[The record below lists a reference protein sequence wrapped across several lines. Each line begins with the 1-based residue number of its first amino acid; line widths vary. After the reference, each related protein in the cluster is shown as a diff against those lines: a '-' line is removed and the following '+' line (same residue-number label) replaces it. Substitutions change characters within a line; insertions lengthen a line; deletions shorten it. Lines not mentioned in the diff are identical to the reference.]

1 MATRKYFVH
10 HAVIVPKVKKPKRPN
25 HKGKLVMVEI
35 KPGLWR
41 TMSSRQL
48 ALQLGRSKG
57 GLTAA
62 TRGTAYR
69 WTSEEATKAIKKCW
83 KKRWGKGS
91 RIGVRLG
98 RPAKLRPAVDRAA
111 LRLQYTYRPG
121 TIIEDHT
128 VEYYGLVE
136 GKHLWSFTRGNC
148 TRQISEKTALTRLG
162 YIAGLHAHVP
172 RGKVIPVPGRRIA
185 DSQGVKEEK

>member
-1 MATRKYFVH
+1 MPTRKYFVH
-10 HAVIVPKVKKPKRPN
+10 RAVIVPKVKKPKRPN
-25 HKGKLVMVEI
+25 HKGKLVIVEI

-62 TRGTAYR
+62 ARGTAYR

-83 KKRWGKGS
+83 AKRWSKGK

-98 RPAKLRPAVDRAA
+98 RPAKLRPAVDRVA
-111 LRLQYTYRPG
+111 LRAYYNDPEHTMQGIFYSTTAKRWYDG
-121 TIIEDHT
+121 TVDAT
-128 VEYYGLVE
+128 ARV
-136 GKHLWSFTRGNC
+136 
-148 TRQISEKTALTRLG
+148 ISERQALTR
-162 YIAGLHAHVP
+162 
-172 RGKVIPVPGRRIA
+172 
-185 DSQGVKEEK
+185 